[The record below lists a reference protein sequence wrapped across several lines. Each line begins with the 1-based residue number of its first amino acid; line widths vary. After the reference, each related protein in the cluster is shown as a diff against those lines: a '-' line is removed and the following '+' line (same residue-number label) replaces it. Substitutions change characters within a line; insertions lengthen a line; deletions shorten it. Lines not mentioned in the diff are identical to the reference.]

1 MKYIITEHQNEKL
14 KRYKRIKDIVDSFR
28 FDGIDKVE
36 FDLDY
41 DDKFGFYKLF
51 PTFYVSDKHF
61 NIQLL
66 RTVAENELSQKIE
79 DYLGIHIVTIN
90 SNMVMTW

>member
-14 KRYKRIKDIVDSFR
+14 KRYQSIKTIVDSFD
-28 FDGIDKVE
+28 FNGIDKVE
-36 FDLDY
+36 FDIDY

-61 NIQLL
+61 NRRLL
-66 RTVAENELSQKIE
+66 QTVAGNELAQKIE

-90 SNMVMTW
+90 SNIVMI